1 MDMPSLSG
9 GHVHFLCHR
18 VGWWPVPGTCS
29 FFPRD
34 MLIFR
39 GKEWAYGR
47 SGRHAQ
53 SFRGTCSFFA
63 AKNGH
68 MGDMSRLRCVG
79 RACPVRPGTAWASRG
94 TCSVFRCVPG
104 QPKRTCSR
112 LQELETG
119 PGGHAYSF
127 RDMPSF
133 PRDMSILSAGH
144 AHFSRQGVGIWRI
157 CPGFGVWGG
166 HVPCNPGLPGPAA
179 GHARSFWSAAGQ
191 PGDMLIRSQAPRS
204 HQGGHVHSSRQG
216 PDIWG
221 ICPGL
226 GVSGG
231 HVQRAGGDPPSQI
244 KPARGHCVLPTAEDG
259 TQ

>member
-1 MDMPSLSG
+1 VASAG
-9 GHVHFLCHR
+9 
-18 VGWWPVPGTCS
+18 
-29 FFPRD
+29 D
-34 MLIFR
+34 ML
-39 GKEWAYGR
+39 
-47 SGRHAQ
+47 
-53 SFRGTCSFFA
+53 
-63 AKNGH
+63 
-68 MGDMSRLRCVG
+68 
-79 RACPVRPGTAWASRG
+79 
-94 TCSVFRCVPG
+94 
-104 QPKRTCSR
+104 
-112 LQELETG
+112 
-119 PGGHAYSF
+119 
-127 RDMPSF
+127 
-133 PRDMSILSAGH
+133 ILSAGH
-144 AHFSRQGVGIWRI
+144 AHFSRQRVGIWGICPGFGVWGGHVPCDPGLPGPAAGHAQSFRCVPGQPKGHAHGFRSSRLARADMPILSGTCLPFRGTCPFIVPLGGLVASAGDMLILSAGHAHFSRLRMGIWGI

-204 HQGGHVHSSRQG
+204 HPGGHVHSSRQG

>member
-1 MDMPSLSG
+1 MSRATWGCLGQPRDMLSLSVRTG
-9 GHVHFLCHR
+9 PTQKDMLTASGARDRPGRICLFFPGHASLSAGHVHFLCHW
-18 VGWWPVPGTCS
+18 VGWRPVRGPCP
-29 FFPRD
+29 FFPRG

-39 GKEWAYGR
+39 GKEWADE
-47 SGRHAQ
+47 
-53 SFRGTCSFFA
+53 
-63 AKNGH
+63 
-68 MGDMSRLRCVG
+68 GDVQ
-79 RACPVRPGTAWASRG
+79 AS
-94 TCSVFRCVPG
+94 
-104 QPKRTCSR
+104 
-112 LQELETG
+112 
-119 PGGHAYSF
+119 A
-127 RDMPSF
+127 
-133 PRDMSILSAGH
+133 
-144 AHFSRQGVGIWRI
+144 
-157 CPGFGVWGG
+157 

-204 HQGGHVHSSRQG
+204 HPGGHVHSSWLG

-226 GVSGG
+226 RVSGG

>member
-1 MDMPSLSG
+1 MDMPP
-9 GHVHFLCHR
+9 C
-18 VGWWPVPGTCS
+18 PG
-29 FFPRD
+29 D
-34 MLIFR
+34 MSIFCAI
-39 GKEWAYGR
+39 EWAGGQCR
-47 SGRHAQ
+47 GHAH

-63 AKNGH
+63 ARSGH
-68 MGDMSRLRCVG
+68 MGDMSRLRRVG
-79 RACPVRPGTAWASRG
+79 RACPVRPGAAWASRG

-133 PRDMSILSAGH
+133 PRDMSIFCATGWAGGQSGDMSILSAGH
-144 AHFSRQGVGIWRI
+144 AHFSRQGVGIWGI

-204 HQGGHVHSSRQG
+204 HPGGHVHSSWQG